1 MKKRED
7 LKILV
12 VGDIMLDKYVVGSV
26 NRISPEAPV
35 PIVDVTEEYYTLG
48 GCGNVAQNLAQLG
61 INTTCVAAC
70 GSGPKKDDLYY
81 VLKLNN
87 IQHNIVTDRGRP
99 TTIKER
105 IISENRQTQLLR
117 IDRESRQP
125 VNEAKIITEIKFV
138 VFTRL
143 FKPDIILV
151 SDYNKGVVTLDV
163 MKYITSLCNKI
174 DAKLIIDPKPENQ
187 HAYIYG
193 CYAIT
198 PNEQEYE
205 KMYDINYSHF
215 DNIIVTK
222 GKEGVT
228 IVKSRD
234 AYIQA
239 IPGESVE
246 VYNVTGAGDS
256 FVSIFSICIGMGI
269 DIIQACRI
277 ANKCAAYVVTQP
289 GTTVVPKL
297 VFEQGVES
305 IFPKGDYV

>member
-12 VGDIMLDKYVVGSV
+12 VGDIMLDKYVVGHV

-48 GCGNVAQNLAQLG
+48 GCGNVAQNLSHLG
-61 INTTCVAAC
+61 INTTCIAAC
-70 GSGPKKDDLYY
+70 GSGPKKDDLFY

-87 IQHNIVTDRGRP
+87 IRHNMVIDRGRP

-105 IISENRQTQLLR
+105 VISENRQTQLLR
-117 IDRESRQP
+117 IDRESRLP
-125 VNEAKIITEIKFV
+125 VKADKIITEIKFV
-138 VFTRL
+138 INTRQ
-143 FKPDIILV
+143 FQPDIILV
-151 SDYNKGVVTLDV
+151 SDYNKGVITQDA
-163 MKYITSLCNKI
+163 MKYITNLCNKI
-174 DAKLIIDPKPENQ
+174 DAKLIIDPKPKNQ
-187 HAYIYG
+187 NAYIYG

-198 PNEQEYE
+198 PNEKEYE
-205 KMYDINYSHF
+205 NLTDINYTHH

-222 GKEGVT
+222 GKEGVS
-228 IVKSRD
+228 IIKSRD
-234 AYIQA
+234 SYVQD

-256 FVSIFSICIGMGI
+256 FVAILSICVGMGI
-269 DIIQACRI
+269 DIIQSCRI

-297 VFEQGVES
+297 VFEQIVES